1 MKVRKHAR
9 NVLCKVDSHRRI
21 KNGRRWRFFACGRW
35 WTSRKALLDALLP
48 GLNAL
53 FGLGP
58 VSAGGLFLEDTIH
71 KFAADTTLYLKPNEP
86 LGGYMTSLKTAVE
99 DTEAM
104 TEALLKHAN
113 GMVEQARETNKKLN
127 DFSGKMRDGADK
139 LNSAIEKFNKVTSNT
154 NFAETAKH
162 AELLVNS
169 LERLAVLEASGTL
182 DKVMKAMSK

>member
-1 MKVRKHAR
+1 MTVTYRPTNLKGITA
-9 NVLCKVDSHRRI
+9 
-21 KNGRRWRFFACGRW
+21 G
-35 WTSRKALLDALLP
+35 ALRQVKQRGAT
-48 GLNAL
+48 
-53 FGLGP
+53 

-127 DFSGKMRDGADK
+127 YFSGKMRDGADK